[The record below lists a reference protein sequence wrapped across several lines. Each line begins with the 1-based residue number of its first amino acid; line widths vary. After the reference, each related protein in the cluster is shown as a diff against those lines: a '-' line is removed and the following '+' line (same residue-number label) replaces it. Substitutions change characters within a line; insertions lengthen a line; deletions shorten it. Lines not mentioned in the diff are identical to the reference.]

1 MGRGH
6 PLILVWI
13 NAAATAL
20 VPMYAA
26 QLSSVAEPQP
36 RSFSVWEPGAE
47 GQGAKHLQLKYS
59 SRSCCCWS
67 GNHCSVC
74 GGTFLRMQ
82 DTYQRT
88 WYVFCIYQEYAS
100 EQGRGTILIK
110 HLLSEW
116 IHEIRSLYSCY
127 ISCVF
132 NIILYTTQKPRW
144 LPISFSKPHGFSS
157 RKRLQYAHSHAHS
170 DTPMMACYMNLNHY
184 HCLPSII
191 KPVAWAG

>member
-88 WYVFCIYQEYAS
+88 CYILCIYQEYAS
-100 EQGRGTILIK
+100 KQGRGTILIK

-116 IHEIRSLYSCY
+116 IHEIRSLYSSTY
-127 ISCVF
+127 PVFLISYFIPHRNQDGFQFPLANHMDFWVERDYNMHTHMRTQTLLWWPGIWTSTIITVF
-132 NIILYTTQKPRW
+132 LLLK
-144 LPISFSKPHGFSS
+144 
-157 RKRLQYAHSHAHS
+157 
-170 DTPMMACYMNLNHY
+170 NL
-184 HCLPSII
+184 
-191 KPVAWAG
+191 